1 MIGEASNHTQQAE
14 DSYYEVTLSKT
25 GEIAVLNNLY
35 PPTLDSNHVREV
47 KALLEDAANEE
58 ICPHDNLEIAIT
70 GLTEHSIQYELVV
83 YGDSKDEAK
92 KAATPF
98 YDAVRSGAL
107 QAKLSNALSAMRST
121 SIVTAAAVITIQRW
135 WRRCYR
141 PATSKVA
148 ATTKPATKAPAAKPT
163 NTAAVD
169 AMGAQDKDSNERFE
183 EIDLDSFDQI
193 INGSPVTPNS
203 RVIQDE
209 TPGEIDSFVDQI
221 MERIVEEQDNLTC
234 TLCSSFSAY
243 WGELESGFPALFT

>member
-35 PPTLDSNHVREV
+35 PTTLDSNHVREV
-47 KALLEDAANEE
+47 KALLEDAAKEE

-70 GLTEHSIQYELVV
+70 GLTKHSIQYELVV

-107 QAKLSNALSAMRST
+107 QAKLSDALSAMRSK

-135 WRRCYR
+135 WCRSR
-141 PATSKVA
+141 PVISKLT
-148 ATTKPATKAPAAKPT
+148 TTKPATKIAAVETPI
-163 NTAAVD
+163 NTAENV
-169 AMGAQDKDSNERFE
+169 MSAQDKDSSERFE